1 MAIDNVTFVK
11 ALASA
16 TSQEFKDRIGSVTA
30 GNIKKVGDIVSAYPT
45 VKNEFVNVLT
55 NQVSKQLFFNKV
67 WENPY
72 KMFNRGQLP
81 YGKSIES
88 IFVDIVKGKDR
99 TRQTTGAKLSDD
111 LLTRQTPNVKVEYY
125 TENFQHQYPTTIT
138 DEELKG
144 AFRNQN
150 GLSEMTARILQAP
163 LTGAEYDQFLM
174 VKHALANLKCAEVK
188 IDKTA
193 YTTLTAKEKANVITT
208 SVKAYVKKLKFLSN
222 NYNAQGVMTVSKPD
236 DLYLFVPADISAF
249 LDVEQLAN
257 AFNISKVEIPT
268 RVLDIDNFQ
277 KVNAGV
283 DASTKPYVEDTDALF
298 YLIDKDA
305 IQLYE
310 TLNESESFRN
320 PQAKYTNI
328 WFDRWGIIAS
338 CHFANAIK
346 FSLATA

>member
-11 ALASA
+11 ALTTA
-16 TSQEFKDRIGSVTA
+16 TSQEFKDRIGATTQA
-30 GNIKKVGDIVSAYPT
+30 NIKKIGETITTYPT
-45 VKNEFVNVLT
+45 LKNEFINVLT

-88 IFVDIVKGKDR
+88 IFIDIVKGKDR
-99 TRQTTGAKLSDD
+99 TRQTNVNNLASD
-111 LLTRQTPNVKVEYY
+111 LLSRQVPNVKVEYY
-125 TENFQHQYPTTIT
+125 SENFQQQYPTTLS

-144 AFRNQN
+144 AFRTQN

-163 LTGAEYDQFLM
+163 LTGAEFDQFLM
-174 VKHALANLKCAEVK
+174 IKHALANLKTAQVK
-188 IDKTA
+188 IGKTA
-193 YTTLTAKEKANVITT
+193 YNGLTAKEKANLITT
-208 SVKAYVKKLKFLSN
+208 TVKAYVKKLKFLSN
-222 NYNAQGVMTVSKPD
+222 NYNAQGVMTFSRPT

-249 LDVEQLAN
+249 LDVEQLAT
-257 AFNISKVEIPT
+257 AFNISKVELPT

-277 KVNAGV
+277 KVNTGN
-283 DASTKPYVEDTDALF
+283 DASSNPYVEDTDALF

-305 IQLYE
+305 LQLYE

-346 FSLATA
+346 FYLA

>member
-11 ALASA
+11 ALTTA
-16 TSQEFKDRIGSVTA
+16 TSQEFKDRIGATTQA
-30 GNIKKVGDIVSAYPT
+30 NIKKIGETITTYPT
-45 VKNEFVNVLT
+45 LKNEFVNVLT

-88 IFVDIVKGKDR
+88 IFIDIVKGKDR
-99 TRQTTGAKLSDD
+99 TRQTNTNNLASD
-111 LLTRQTPNVKVEYY
+111 LLSRQTPNVKVEYY
-125 TENFQHQYPTTIT
+125 TENFQQQYPTTLS

-144 AFRNQN
+144 AFRTQN

-163 LTGAEYDQFLM
+163 LTGAEFDQFLM
-174 VKHALANLKCAEVK
+174 IKHALANLKTAQVK
-188 IDKTA
+188 IGKTA
-193 YTTLTAKEKANVITT
+193 YNGLTAKEKANLITT
-208 SVKAYVKKLKFLSN
+208 TVKAYVKKLKFLSN
-222 NYNAQGVMTVSKPD
+222 NYNAQGVMTFSRPT

-249 LDVEQLAN
+249 LDVEQLAT
-257 AFNISKVEIPT
+257 AFNISKVELPT

-277 KVNAGV
+277 KVNTGN
-283 DASTKPYVEDTDALF
+283 DASSNPYVEDTDALF

-328 WFDRWGIIAS
+328 WFDRWGIMAS

-346 FSLATA
+346 FYLA

>member
-11 ALASA
+11 ALTTA
-16 TSQEFKDRIGSVTA
+16 TSQEFKDRIGATTQA
-30 GNIKKVGDIVSAYPT
+30 NIKKIGETITTYPT
-45 VKNEFVNVLT
+45 LKNEFINVLT

-99 TRQTTGAKLSDD
+99 TRQTNASNLASD
-111 LLTRQTPNVKVEYY
+111 LLSRQTPNVKVEYY
-125 TENFQHQYPTTIT
+125 TENFQHQYPTTLS

-144 AFRNQN
+144 AFRTAN

-163 LTGAEYDQFLM
+163 LTGAEFDQFLM
-174 VKHALANLKCAEVK
+174 IKHALANLKTAQVK
-188 IDKTA
+188 IGKTA
-193 YTTLTAKEKANVITT
+193 YNGLTAKEKANLITT
-208 SVKAYVKKLKFLSN
+208 TVKAYVKKLKFLSN
-222 NYNAQGVMTVSKPD
+222 NYNAQGVMTFSRPT

-249 LDVEQLAN
+249 LDVEQLAT
-257 AFNISKVEIPT
+257 AFNISKVELPT

-277 KVNAGV
+277 KVNTGN
-283 DASTKPYVEDTDALF
+283 DASSNPYVEDTDALF

-346 FSLATA
+346 FYLA

>member
-11 ALASA
+11 ALSSA
-16 TSQEFKDRIGSVTA
+16 ASQEFKDRIGSVTQA
-30 GNIKKVGDIVSAYPT
+30 NIKAIGTTITSYPT
-45 VKNEFVNVLT
+45 AKNEFVNVLT

-99 TRQTTGAKLSDD
+99 TRKTAATDLSSD
-111 LLTRQTPNVKVEYY
+111 LLSRQTPVVKVEYY
-125 TENFQHQYPTTIT
+125 TENFQQQYPTTIS

-144 AFRNQN
+144 AFRNPN

-163 LTGAEYDQFLM
+163 LTGAEFDQFLM
-174 VKHALANLKCAEVK
+174 IKHALANLKTADVK
-188 IDKTA
+188 IDKTSYA
-193 YTTLTAKEKANVITT
+193 ALTNKEKANVITT
-208 SVKAYVKKLKFLSN
+208 AVKSYVKKLKFLSN
-222 NYNAQGVMTVSKPD
+222 DYNAQGVMTFSRPD
-236 DLYLFVPADISAF
+236 DLYLIVPADISAF

-257 AFNISKVEIPT
+257 AFNISKVELPT

-277 KVNAGV
+277 KVNAGSNAATV
-283 DASTKPYVEDTDALF
+283 PYVEDTDALF

-346 FSLATA
+346 FYLA

>member
-11 ALASA
+11 ALTTA
-16 TSQEFKDRIGSVTA
+16 TSQEFKDRIGATTQA
-30 GNIKKVGDIVSAYPT
+30 NIKKIGETITTYPT
-45 VKNEFVNVLT
+45 LKNEFVNVLT

-88 IFVDIVKGKDR
+88 IFIDIVKGKDR
-99 TRQTTGAKLSDD
+99 TRQTNVNNLASD
-111 LLTRQTPNVKVEYY
+111 LLSRQTPNVKVEYY
-125 TENFQHQYPTTIT
+125 SENFQQQYPTTIS

-144 AFRNQN
+144 AFRTAN

-163 LTGAEYDQFLM
+163 LTGAEFDQFLM
-174 VKHALANLKCAEVK
+174 IKHALANLKTAQVK
-188 IDKTA
+188 IGKTA
-193 YTTLTAKEKANVITT
+193 YNGLTAKEKANLITT
-208 SVKAYVKKLKFLSN
+208 TVKAYVKKLKFLSN
-222 NYNAQGVMTVSKPD
+222 NYNAQGVMTFSRPT

-249 LDVEQLAN
+249 LDVEQLAT
-257 AFNISKVEIPT
+257 AFNISKVELPT

-277 KVNAGV
+277 KVNSGS
-283 DASTKPYVEDTDALF
+283 DASSNPYVEDTDALF

-346 FSLATA
+346 FYLA

>member
-11 ALASA
+11 ALTNA
-16 TSQEFKDRIGSVTA
+16 TSQEFKDRIGSTTQA
-30 GNIKKVGDIVSAYPT
+30 NIKKVGETITAYPT
-45 VKNEFVNVLT
+45 LKNEFINVLT

-88 IFVDIVKGKDR
+88 IFIDIVKGKDR
-99 TRQTTGAKLSDD
+99 TKQTNTNNLASD
-111 LLTRQTPNVKVEYY
+111 LLSRQTPNVKVEYY
-125 TENFQHQYPTTIT
+125 TENFQQQYPTTIS

-144 AFRNQN
+144 AFRTAN

-163 LTGAEYDQFLM
+163 LTGAEFDQFLM
-174 VKHALANLKCAEVK
+174 IKHALANLKTAQVK
-188 IDKTA
+188 IGKTA
-193 YTTLTAKEKANVITT
+193 YNGLTAKEKANLITT
-208 SVKAYVKKLKFLSN
+208 TVKAYVKKLKFLSN
-222 NYNAQGVMTVSKPD
+222 NYNAQGVMTFSRPT

-249 LDVEQLAN
+249 LDVEQLAT
-257 AFNISKVEIPT
+257 AFNISKVELPT

-277 KVNAGV
+277 KVNTGS
-283 DASTKPYVEDTDALF
+283 DASSNPYVEDTDALF

-346 FSLATA
+346 FYLA

>member
-11 ALASA
+11 ALTTA
-16 TSQEFKDRIGSVTA
+16 TSQEFKDRIGATTQA
-30 GNIKKVGDIVSAYPT
+30 NIKKIGETITTYPT
-45 VKNEFVNVLT
+45 LKNEFVNVLT

-88 IFVDIVKGKDR
+88 IFIDIVKGKDR
-99 TRQTTGAKLSDD
+99 TRQTNTNNLASD
-111 LLTRQTPNVKVEYY
+111 LLTRQVPNVKVEYY
-125 TENFQHQYPTTIT
+125 TENFQQQYPTTLS

-144 AFRNQN
+144 AFRTQN

-163 LTGAEYDQFLM
+163 LTGAEFDQFLM
-174 VKHALANLKCAEVK
+174 IKHALANLKTAQVK
-188 IDKTA
+188 IGKTA
-193 YTTLTAKEKANVITT
+193 YNGLTAKEKANLITT
-208 SVKAYVKKLKFLSN
+208 TVKAYVKKLKFLSN
-222 NYNAQGVMTVSKPD
+222 NYNAQGVMTFSRPT

-249 LDVEQLAN
+249 LDVEQLAT
-257 AFNISKVEIPT
+257 AFNISKVELPT

-277 KVNAGV
+277 KVNTGN
-283 DASTKPYVEDTDALF
+283 DASSNPYVEDTDALF

-346 FSLATA
+346 FYLA

>member
-11 ALASA
+11 ALSSA
-16 TSQEFKDRIGSVTA
+16 ASQEFKDRIGTTTA
-30 GNIKKVGDIVSAYPT
+30 ANIKKIGETVATYPT
-45 VKNEFVNVLT
+45 VKNEFINVLT

-88 IFVDIVKGKDR
+88 IFIDIVKGKDR
-99 TRQTTGAKLSDD
+99 SRQTNATTLASD
-111 LLTRQTPNVKVEYY
+111 LLSRQTPNVKVEYH
-125 TENFQHQYPTTIT
+125 TENFQHQYPTTIS

-163 LTGAEYDQFLM
+163 LTGAEFDQFLM
-174 VKHALANLKCAEVK
+174 IKHALANLNCAEVK
-188 IDKTA
+188 IGKTA

-208 SVKAYVKKLKFLSN
+208 TVKAYVKKLKFLSN
-222 NYNAQGVMTVSKPD
+222 NYNAQGVMTFSRPS

-257 AFNISKVEIPT
+257 AFNISKVELPT
-268 RVLDIDNFQ
+268 RVLDIDDFQ
-277 KVNAGV
+277 MVNTGT
-283 DASTKPYVEDTDALF
+283 DAASKPYVEDSDALF

-346 FSLATA
+346 FYLA

>member
-11 ALASA
+11 ALAGA
-16 TSQEFKDRIGSVTA
+16 ASQEFKDRIGTTTQA
-30 GNIKKVGDIVSAYPT
+30 NIKKIGETVSTYPT
-45 VKNEFVNVLT
+45 VKNEFINVLT

-88 IFVDIVKGKDR
+88 IFIDIVKGKDR
-99 TRQTTGAKLSDD
+99 TRQTNGATLASD
-111 LLTRQTPNVKVEYY
+111 LLTRQTPNVKVEYH
-125 TENFQHQYPTTIT
+125 TENFQQQYPTTLS

-144 AFRNQN
+144 AFRNLN

-163 LTGAEYDQFLM
+163 ITGAEFDQFLM
-174 VKHALANLKCAEVK
+174 IKHALANLKCAEVK
-188 IDKTA
+188 ITKA
-193 YTTLTAKEKANVITT
+193 EYTKLTAKEKANLITT

-222 NYNAQGVMTVSKPD
+222 NYNAQGVMTFSKPS

-257 AFNISKVEIPT
+257 AFNISKVELPT

-277 KVNAGV
+277 KVNAGS
-283 DASTKPYVEDTDALF
+283 DASTNPYVEDTDALF

-338 CHFANAIK
+338 CHFANALK
-346 FSLATA
+346 FYLA

>member
-11 ALASA
+11 ALTTA
-16 TSQEFKDRIGSVTA
+16 TSQEFKDRIGATTQA
-30 GNIKKVGDIVSAYPT
+30 NIKKVGETITTYPT
-45 VKNEFVNVLT
+45 LKNEFINVLT

-88 IFVDIVKGKDR
+88 IFIDIVKGKDR
-99 TRQTTGAKLSDD
+99 TRQTNANNLASD
-111 LLTRQTPNVKVEYY
+111 LLSRQTPNVKVEYY
-125 TENFQHQYPTTIT
+125 TENFQQQYPTTIS

-144 AFRNQN
+144 AFRTAN

-163 LTGAEYDQFLM
+163 LTGAEFDQFLM
-174 VKHALANLKCAEVK
+174 IKHALANLKTAQVK
-188 IDKTA
+188 IGKSA
-193 YTTLTAKEKANVITT
+193 YNGLTAKEKANLITT
-208 SVKAYVKKLKFLSN
+208 TVKAYVKKLKFLSN
-222 NYNAQGVMTVSKPD
+222 NYNAQGVMTFSRPT

-249 LDVEQLAN
+249 LDVEQLAT
-257 AFNISKVEIPT
+257 AFNISKVELPT

-277 KVNAGV
+277 KVNTGG
-283 DASTKPYVEDTDALF
+283 DASTNPYVEDTDALF

-346 FSLATA
+346 FYLA

>member
-11 ALASA
+11 ALTTA
-16 TSQEFKDRIGSVTA
+16 TSQEFKDRIGATTQA
-30 GNIKKVGDIVSAYPT
+30 NIKKIGETITTYPT
-45 VKNEFVNVLT
+45 LKNEFINVLT

-88 IFVDIVKGKDR
+88 IFIDIVKGKDR
-99 TRQTTGAKLSDD
+99 TRQTNVNNLASD
-111 LLTRQTPNVKVEYY
+111 LLSRQVPNVKVEYY
-125 TENFQHQYPTTIT
+125 SENFQQQYPTTLS

-144 AFRNQN
+144 AFRSDN

-163 LTGAEYDQFLM
+163 LTGAEFDQFLM
-174 VKHALANLKCAEVK
+174 IKHALANLKTAQVK
-188 IDKTA
+188 IGKTA
-193 YTTLTAKEKANVITT
+193 YNGLTAKEKANLITT
-208 SVKAYVKKLKFLSN
+208 TVKAYVKKLKFLSN
-222 NYNAQGVMTVSKPD
+222 NYNAQGVMTFSRPT

-249 LDVEQLAN
+249 LDVEQLAT
-257 AFNISKVEIPT
+257 AFNISKVELPT

-277 KVNAGV
+277 KVNTGN
-283 DASTKPYVEDTDALF
+283 DASSNPYVEDTDALF

-305 IQLYE
+305 LQLYE

-346 FSLATA
+346 FYLA

>member
-11 ALASA
+11 ALTTA
-16 TSQEFKDRIGSVTA
+16 TSQEFKDRIGATTQA
-30 GNIKKVGDIVSAYPT
+30 NIKKVGETITTYPT
-45 VKNEFVNVLT
+45 LKNEFINVLT

-88 IFVDIVKGKDR
+88 IFIDIVKGKDR
-99 TRQTTGAKLSDD
+99 TRQTNANNLASD
-111 LLTRQTPNVKVEYY
+111 LLSRQTPNVKVEYY
-125 TENFQHQYPTTIT
+125 TENFQQQYPTTIS

-144 AFRNQN
+144 AFRTAN

-163 LTGAEYDQFLM
+163 LTGAEFDQFLM
-174 VKHALANLKCAEVK
+174 IKHALANLKTAQVK
-188 IDKTA
+188 IGKTA
-193 YTTLTAKEKANVITT
+193 YNGLTAKEKANLITT
-208 SVKAYVKKLKFLSN
+208 TVKAYVKKLKFLSN
-222 NYNAQGVMTVSKPD
+222 NYNAQGVMTFSRPT

-257 AFNISKVEIPT
+257 AFNISKVELPT

-277 KVNAGV
+277 KVNSGS
-283 DASTKPYVEDTDALF
+283 DAASNPYVEDTDALF

-346 FSLATA
+346 FYLA

>member
-11 ALASA
+11 ALSSA
-16 TSQEFKDRIGSVTA
+16 ASQEFKDRIGATTQA
-30 GNIKKVGDIVSAYPT
+30 NIKKIGETITNYPSA
-45 VKNEFVNVLT
+45 KNEFINVLT

-88 IFVDIVKGKDR
+88 IFIDIVKGKDR
-99 TRQTTGAKLSDD
+99 TRQTNANNLASD
-111 LLTRQTPNVKVEYY
+111 LLSRQTPNVHVEYF
-125 TENFQHQYPTTIT
+125 TENFQRQYPTTIS

-144 AFRNQN
+144 AFRTAN

-163 LTGAEYDQFLM
+163 LTGAEFDQFLII
-174 VKHALANLKCAEVK
+174 KHALANLKTAQVK
-188 IDKTA
+188 IGKTA
-193 YTTLTAKEKANVITT
+193 YNGLTAKEKANLITT
-208 SVKAYVKKLKFLSN
+208 TVKAYVKKLKFLSN
-222 NYNAQGVMTVSKPD
+222 NYNAQGVMTFSRPT

-249 LDVEQLAN
+249 LDVEQLAT
-257 AFNISKVEIPT
+257 AFNISKVELPT

-277 KVNAGV
+277 KVNTGN
-283 DASTKPYVEDTDALF
+283 DAAANPYVEDTDALF

-346 FSLATA
+346 FYLA

>member
-11 ALASA
+11 ALTTA
-16 TSQEFKDRIGSVTA
+16 TSQEFKDRIGATTQA
-30 GNIKKVGDIVSAYPT
+30 NIKKIGETITTYPT
-45 VKNEFVNVLT
+45 LKNEFVNVLT

-88 IFVDIVKGKDR
+88 IFIDIVKGKDR
-99 TRQTTGAKLSDD
+99 TRQTNVNNLASD
-111 LLTRQTPNVKVEYY
+111 LLSRQTPNVKVEYY
-125 TENFQHQYPTTIT
+125 TENFQQQYPTTLS

-163 LTGAEYDQFLM
+163 LTGAEFDQFLM
-174 VKHALANLKCAEVK
+174 IKHALANLKTAQVK
-188 IDKTA
+188 ITKTA
-193 YTTLTAKEKANVITT
+193 YTAMTAKEKANLITT
-208 SVKAYVKKLKFLSN
+208 TVKAYVKKLKFLSN
-222 NYNAQGVMTVSKPD
+222 NYNAQGVMTFSRPT

-257 AFNISKVEIPT
+257 AFNISKVELPT

-277 KVNAGV
+277 KVNTGN
-283 DASTKPYVEDTDALF
+283 DASNNPYVEDTDALF

-346 FSLATA
+346 FYLA

>member
-11 ALASA
+11 ALTTA
-16 TSQEFKDRIGSVTA
+16 TSQEFKDRIGATTQA
-30 GNIKKVGDIVSAYPT
+30 NIKKIGETITTYPT
-45 VKNEFVNVLT
+45 LKNEFVNVLT

-88 IFVDIVKGKDR
+88 IFIDIVKGKDR
-99 TRQTTGAKLSDD
+99 TRQTNANNLASD
-111 LLTRQTPNVKVEYY
+111 LLSRQTPNVKVEYH
-125 TENFQHQYPTTIT
+125 TENFQQQYPTTIS

-163 LTGAEYDQFLM
+163 LTGAEFDQFLM
-174 VKHALANLKCAEVK
+174 IKHALANLKTAQVK
-188 IDKTA
+188 IGKTA
-193 YTTLTAKEKANVITT
+193 YTGLTAKEKANLITT
-208 SVKAYVKKLKFLSN
+208 TVKAYVKKLKFLSN
-222 NYNAQGVMTVSKPD
+222 NYNAQGVMTFSRPT

-249 LDVEQLAN
+249 LDVEQLAT
-257 AFNISKVEIPT
+257 AFNISKVELQT

-277 KVNAGV
+277 KVNTGN
-283 DASTKPYVEDTDALF
+283 DASSNPYVEDTDALF

-346 FSLATA
+346 FYLA

>member
-11 ALASA
+11 ALTNA
-16 TSQEFKDRIGSVTA
+16 TSQEFKDRIGSTTQT
-30 GNIKKVGDIVSAYPT
+30 NIKKVGETITTYPT
-45 VKNEFVNVLT
+45 LKNEFINVLT

-88 IFVDIVKGKDR
+88 IFIDIVKGKDR
-99 TRQTTGAKLSDD
+99 TRQTNTNNLASD
-111 LLTRQTPNVKVEYY
+111 LLSRQTPNVKVEYY
-125 TENFQHQYPTTIT
+125 TENFQQQYPTTIS

-144 AFRNQN
+144 AFRTAN

-163 LTGAEYDQFLM
+163 LTGAEFDQFLM
-174 VKHALANLKCAEVK
+174 IKHALANLKTAQVK
-188 IDKTA
+188 IGKTA
-193 YTTLTAKEKANVITT
+193 YTGLTAKEKANLITT
-208 SVKAYVKKLKFLSN
+208 TVKAYVKKLKFLSN
-222 NYNAQGVMTVSKPD
+222 NYNAQGVMTFSRPT

-249 LDVEQLAN
+249 LDVEQLAS
-257 AFNISKVEIPT
+257 AFNISKVELPT
-268 RVLDIDNFQ
+268 SVLDIDNFQ
-277 KVNAGV
+277 KVNTGN
-283 DASTKPYVEDTDALF
+283 DAASNPYVEDTDALF

-346 FSLATA
+346 FYLA

>member
-11 ALASA
+11 ALAGA
-16 TSQEFKDRIGSVTA
+16 TSQEFKDRIGATTQ
-30 GNIKKVGDIVSAYPT
+30 GNIKKMGEIVSNYPT
-45 VKNEFVNVLT
+45 VRNEFVTVLA
-55 NQVSKQLFFNKV
+55 NQVTKQLFFNKV

-72 KMFNRGQLP
+72 KMFNRGTLP
-81 YGKSIES
+81 YGKTIES
-88 IFVDIVKGKDR
+88 IFIDIVKGKDR
-99 TRQTTGAKLSDD
+99 SRQTNSATLASD
-111 LLTRQTPNVKVEYY
+111 LLTRQTPNVKVEYH
-125 TENFQHQYPTTIT
+125 TENFQQQYPTTIS

-144 AFRNQN
+144 AFRNAN

-163 LTGAEYDQFLM
+163 ITGAEFDQFLM
-174 VKHALANLKCAEVK
+174 IKHALANLKCAEVK
-188 IDKTA
+188 IGKAA
-193 YTTLTAKEKANVITT
+193 YTALTAKEKANLITT

-222 NYNAQGVMTVSKPD
+222 NYNAQGVMTYSKPS
-236 DLYLFVPADISAF
+236 DLYLFVPTDISAF

-257 AFNISKVEIPT
+257 AFNISKVELPT

-277 KVNAGV
+277 KVNTGS
-283 DASTKPYVEDTDALF
+283 DASTNPYLEDTDALF

-338 CHFANAIK
+338 CHFANALK
-346 FSLATA
+346 FYLA

>member
-11 ALASA
+11 ALTTA
-16 TSQEFKDRIGSVTA
+16 TSQEFKDRIGATTQA
-30 GNIKKVGDIVSAYPT
+30 NIKKIGETITTYPT
-45 VKNEFVNVLT
+45 LKNEFINVLT

-88 IFVDIVKGKDR
+88 IFIDIVKGKDR
-99 TRQTTGAKLSDD
+99 TRQTNTNNLASD
-111 LLTRQTPNVKVEYY
+111 LLSRQTPNVKVEYY
-125 TENFQHQYPTTIT
+125 TENFQQQYPTTLS

-144 AFRNQN
+144 AFRTQN

-163 LTGAEYDQFLM
+163 LTGAEFDQFLM
-174 VKHALANLKCAEVK
+174 IKHALANLKTAQVK
-188 IDKTA
+188 IGKTA
-193 YTTLTAKEKANVITT
+193 YNGLTAKEKANLITT
-208 SVKAYVKKLKFLSN
+208 TVKAYVKKLKFLSN
-222 NYNAQGVMTVSKPD
+222 DYNAQGVMTFSRPT

-249 LDVEQLAN
+249 LDVEQLAT
-257 AFNISKVEIPT
+257 AFNISKVELPT

-277 KVNAGV
+277 KVNTGG
-283 DASTKPYVEDTDALF
+283 DASSNPYVEDTDALF

-346 FSLATA
+346 FYLA

>member
-11 ALASA
+11 ALSSA
-16 TSQEFKDRIGSVTA
+16 ASQEFKDRIGATTQA
-30 GNIKKVGDIVSAYPT
+30 NIKKVGETITTYPT
-45 VKNEFVNVLT
+45 LKNEFINVLT

-99 TRQTTGAKLSDD
+99 TRQTNATNLASD
-111 LLTRQTPNVKVEYY
+111 LLSRQTPNVKVEYY
-125 TENFQHQYPTTIT
+125 TENFQQQYPTTLS
-138 DEELKG
+138 DQELKG

-163 LTGAEYDQFLM
+163 LTGAEFDQFLM
-174 VKHALANLKCAEVK
+174 IKHALANLKTAQVK
-188 IDKTA
+188 IGKTA
-193 YTTLTAKEKANVITT
+193 YTAMTAKEKANVITT
-208 SVKAYVKKLKFLSN
+208 TVKAYVKKLKFLSN
-222 NYNAQGVMTVSKPD
+222 DYNAQGVMTFSRPT

-249 LDVEQLAN
+249 LDVEQLAT
-257 AFNISKVEIPT
+257 AFNISKVELPT

-277 KVNAGV
+277 KVNTGN
-283 DASTKPYVEDTDALF
+283 DASSKPYVEDTDALF

-346 FSLATA
+346 FYLA

>member
-11 ALASA
+11 ALTTA
-16 TSQEFKDRIGSVTA
+16 TSQEFKDRIGATTQA
-30 GNIKKVGDIVSAYPT
+30 NIKKIGETITTYPT
-45 VKNEFVNVLT
+45 LKNEFINVLT

-88 IFVDIVKGKDR
+88 IFIDIVKGKDR
-99 TRQTTGAKLSDD
+99 TRQTNVNNLASD
-111 LLTRQTPNVKVEYY
+111 LLSRQTPNVKVEYY
-125 TENFQHQYPTTIT
+125 SENFQQQYPTTLS

-144 AFRNQN
+144 AFRTQN

-163 LTGAEYDQFLM
+163 LTGAEFDQFLM
-174 VKHALANLKCAEVK
+174 IKHALANLKTAQVK
-188 IDKTA
+188 IGKTA
-193 YTTLTAKEKANVITT
+193 YNGLTAKEKANLITT
-208 SVKAYVKKLKFLSN
+208 TVKAYVKKLKFLSN
-222 NYNAQGVMTVSKPD
+222 NYNAQGVMTFSRPT

-249 LDVEQLAN
+249 LDVEQLAT
-257 AFNISKVEIPT
+257 AFNISKVELPT

-277 KVNAGV
+277 KVNTGN
-283 DASTKPYVEDTDALF
+283 DASSNPYVEDTDALF

-305 IQLYE
+305 LQLYE

-346 FSLATA
+346 FYLA

>member
-11 ALASA
+11 ALTNAA
-16 TSQEFKDRIGSVTA
+16 SQEFKDRIGSTTQA
-30 GNIKKVGDIVSAYPT
+30 NIKKVGETIATYPNL
-45 VKNEFVNVLT
+45 KNEFINVLT

-99 TRQTTGAKLSDD
+99 TRQTNANNLASELLS
-111 LLTRQTPNVKVEYY
+111 RQTPNVKVEYY
-125 TENFQHQYPTTIT
+125 TENFQQQYPTTIS

-144 AFRNQN
+144 AFRTAN

-163 LTGAEYDQFLM
+163 LTGAEFDQFLM
-174 VKHALANLKCAEVK
+174 IKHALANLKTAQVK
-188 IDKTA
+188 IGKTA
-193 YTTLTAKEKANVITT
+193 YTALTAKEKANVITT
-208 SVKAYVKKLKFLSN
+208 TVKAYVKKLKFLSN
-222 NYNAQGVMTVSKPD
+222 AYNAQGVMTFSRPT

-249 LDVEQLAN
+249 LDVEQLAT
-257 AFNISKVEIPT
+257 AFNISKVELPT

-277 KVNAGV
+277 KVNTGG
-283 DASTKPYVEDTDALF
+283 DASTNPYVEDTDALF

-346 FSLATA
+346 FYLA

>member
-11 ALASA
+11 ALTTA
-16 TSQEFKDRIGSVTA
+16 TSQEFKDRIGATTQA
-30 GNIKKVGDIVSAYPT
+30 NIKKIGETITTYPT
-45 VKNEFVNVLT
+45 LKNEFINVLT

-99 TRQTTGAKLSDD
+99 TRQTNANNLASD
-111 LLTRQTPNVKVEYY
+111 LLSRQTPNVKVEYY
-125 TENFQHQYPTTIT
+125 TENFQQQYPTTLS

-144 AFRNQN
+144 AFRTQN

-163 LTGAEYDQFLM
+163 LTGAEFDQFLM
-174 VKHALANLKCAEVK
+174 IKHALANLKTAQVK
-188 IDKTA
+188 IGKTA
-193 YTTLTAKEKANVITT
+193 YNGLTAKEKANLITT
-208 SVKAYVKKLKFLSN
+208 TVKAYVKKLKFLSN
-222 NYNAQGVMTVSKPD
+222 NYNAQGVMTFSRPT

-249 LDVEQLAN
+249 LDVEQLAT
-257 AFNISKVEIPT
+257 AFNISKVELPT

-277 KVNAGV
+277 KVNTGN
-283 DASTKPYVEDTDALF
+283 DASSNPYVEDTDALF

-328 WFDRWGIIAS
+328 WFDRWGIMAS

-346 FSLATA
+346 FYLA

>member
-11 ALASA
+11 ALTTA
-16 TSQEFKDRIGSVTA
+16 TSQEFKDRIGATTQA
-30 GNIKKVGDIVSAYPT
+30 NIKKIGETITTYPT
-45 VKNEFVNVLT
+45 LKNEFVNVLT

-88 IFVDIVKGKDR
+88 IFIDIVKGKDR
-99 TRQTTGAKLSDD
+99 TRQTNTNNLASD
-111 LLTRQTPNVKVEYY
+111 LLSRQTPNVKVEYY
-125 TENFQHQYPTTIT
+125 TENFQQQYPTTIS

-163 LTGAEYDQFLM
+163 LTGAEFDQFLM
-174 VKHALANLKCAEVK
+174 IKHALANLKTAQVK
-188 IDKTA
+188 IGKTA
-193 YTTLTAKEKANVITT
+193 YNGLTAKEKANLITT
-208 SVKAYVKKLKFLSN
+208 TVKAYVKKLKFLSN
-222 NYNAQGVMTVSKPD
+222 NYNAQGVMTFSRPN

-257 AFNISKVEIPT
+257 AFNISKVELPT

-277 KVNAGV
+277 KVNTGN
-283 DASTKPYVEDTDALF
+283 DASANPYVEDSDALF

-346 FSLATA
+346 FYLA

>member
-11 ALASA
+11 ALSSA

-30 GNIKKVGDIVSAYPT
+30 GNIKKIGNIINGYPT
-45 VKNEFVNVLT
+45 AKNEFVNVLT

-99 TRQTTGAKLSDD
+99 TRQTTSDKLATD
-111 LLTRQTPNVKVEYY
+111 LLARQTPEVKVEYY
-125 TENFQHQYPTTIT
+125 TENFQQQYPTTLS

-144 AFRNQN
+144 AFRNAN

-163 LTGAEYDQFLM
+163 LTGAEFDQFLM
-174 VKHALANLKCAEVK
+174 IKHALANLKCAEVK
-188 IDKTA
+188 IGKEK
-193 YTTLTAKEKANVITT
+193 YTTLTAKEKANLITT

-222 NYNAQGVMTVSKPD
+222 DYNAQGVMTFSKPS

-249 LDVEQLAN
+249 LDVEQLEN
-257 AFNISKVEIPT
+257 AFNLSKVELPT

-277 KVNAGV
+277 KVNAGS
-283 DASTKPYVEDTDALF
+283 DATANPYVEDTDALF

-338 CHFANAIK
+338 CHFVNALK
-346 FSLATA
+346 FYLA

>member
-11 ALASA
+11 ALTSA
-16 TSQEFKDRIGSVTA
+16 TSQEFKDRIGATTQA
-30 GNIKKVGDIVSAYPT
+30 NIKKIGETITTYPT
-45 VKNEFVNVLT
+45 LKNEFVNVLT

-88 IFVDIVKGKDR
+88 IFIDIVKGKDR
-99 TRQTTGAKLSDD
+99 TRQTNTNNLASD
-111 LLTRQTPNVKVEYY
+111 LLSRQVPNLKVEYY
-125 TENFQHQYPTTIT
+125 TENFQQQYPTTIS

-163 LTGAEYDQFLM
+163 LTGAEFDQFLM
-174 VKHALANLKCAEVK
+174 IKHALANLKTAQVK
-188 IDKTA
+188 IGKTA
-193 YTTLTAKEKANVITT
+193 YNGLTAKEKANLITT
-208 SVKAYVKKLKFLSN
+208 TVKAYVKKLKFLSN
-222 NYNAQGVMTVSKPD
+222 NYNAQGVMTFSRPT

-249 LDVEQLAN
+249 LDVEQLAT
-257 AFNISKVEIPT
+257 AFNISKVELPT

-277 KVNAGV
+277 KVNTGN
-283 DASTKPYVEDTDALF
+283 DASSNPYVEDTDALF

-346 FSLATA
+346 FYLA

>member
-11 ALASA
+11 ALSSA
-16 TSQEFKDRIGSVTA
+16 ASQEFKDRIGPVTA
-30 GNIKKVGDIVSAYPT
+30 ANIKAIGNTVTSYPS

-99 TRQTTGAKLSDD
+99 SKQTNATNLASD
-111 LLTRQTPNVKVEYY
+111 LLSRQTPNVKVEYH
-125 TENFQHQYPTTIT
+125 TENFQQQYPTTIS

-144 AFRNQN
+144 AFRNAN

-163 LTGAEYDQFLM
+163 ITGAEFDQFLLI
-174 VKHALANLKCAEVK
+174 KHALANLKCAEVK
-188 IDKTA
+188 VGKTA
-193 YTTLTAKEKANVITT
+193 YTAMTAKEKANVITT
-208 SVKAYVKKLKFLSN
+208 AVKAYVKKLKFLSN
-222 NYNAQGVMTVSKPD
+222 NYNAQGVMTFSRPS

-257 AFNISKVEIPT
+257 AFNISKVELPT

-277 KVNAGV
+277 KVNTGSN
-283 DASTKPYVEDTDALF
+283 ASSEPYVEDTDALF

-346 FSLATA
+346 FYLA

>member
-1 MAIDNVTFVK
+1 MSIDNVTFVK
-11 ALASA
+11 ALTTA
-16 TSQEFKDRIGSVTA
+16 TSQEFKDRIGATTQA
-30 GNIKKVGDIVSAYPT
+30 NIKKIGETITTYPT
-45 VKNEFVNVLT
+45 LKNEFINVLT

-88 IFVDIVKGKDR
+88 IFIDIVKGKDR
-99 TRQTTGAKLSDD
+99 TRQTNVNNLASD
-111 LLTRQTPNVKVEYY
+111 LLSRQVPNVKVEYY
-125 TENFQHQYPTTIT
+125 SENFQQQYPTTLS

-144 AFRNQN
+144 AFRTQN

-163 LTGAEYDQFLM
+163 LTGAEFDQFLM
-174 VKHALANLKCAEVK
+174 IKHALANLKTAQVK
-188 IDKTA
+188 IGKTA
-193 YTTLTAKEKANVITT
+193 YNGLTAKEKANLITT
-208 SVKAYVKKLKFLSN
+208 TVKAYVKKLKFLSN
-222 NYNAQGVMTVSKPD
+222 NYNAQGVMTFSRPT

-249 LDVEQLAN
+249 LDVEQLAT
-257 AFNISKVEIPT
+257 AFNISKVELPT

-277 KVNAGV
+277 KVNTGN
-283 DASTKPYVEDTDALF
+283 DASSNPYVEDTDALF

-346 FSLATA
+346 FYLA

>member
-11 ALASA
+11 ALSSA
-16 TSQEFKDRIGSVTA
+16 ASQEFKDRIGSVTA
-30 GNIKKVGDIVSAYPT
+30 ANIKAIGNTITTYPT
-45 VKNEFVNVLT
+45 AKNEFVNVLT

-99 TRQTTGAKLSDD
+99 TRQTTATNLASD
-111 LLTRQTPNVKVEYY
+111 LLSRQTPNVKVEYH
-125 TENFQHQYPTTIT
+125 TENFQQQYPTTIC

-144 AFRNQN
+144 AFRNAN

-163 LTGAEYDQFLM
+163 LTGAEFDQFLM
-174 VKHALANLKCAEVK
+174 IKHALANLKCAEVK
-188 IDKTA
+188 VGKTA
-193 YTTLTAKEKANVITT
+193 YTGMTPKEKANLITT
-208 SVKAYVKKLKFLSN
+208 TVKAYVKKLKFLSN
-222 NYNAQGVMTVSKPD
+222 NYNAQGVMTFSRPS

-257 AFNISKVEIPT
+257 AFNISKVELPT

-277 KVNAGV
+277 KLNPTTSE
-283 DASTKPYVEDTDALF
+283 ASTKPYVEDTDALF

-346 FSLATA
+346 FYLA